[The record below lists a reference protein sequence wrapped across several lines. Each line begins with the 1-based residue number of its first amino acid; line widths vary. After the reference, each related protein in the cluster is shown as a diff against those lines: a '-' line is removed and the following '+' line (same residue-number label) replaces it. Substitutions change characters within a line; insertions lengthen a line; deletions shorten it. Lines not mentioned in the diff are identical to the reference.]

1 MMMETRGKTKWQI
14 RLAVLM
20 IFVIGFVAGALAMNF
35 YRSRLVSS
43 SSGPMRGGRFERVFE
58 QLNLTPDQKNQVRVI
73 FDEARAQLNEIRK
86 ESGPKSREV
95 RKQTDDRLQAVLTP
109 EQWEQFQQIME
120 DFRGAR
126 PHRRDRPR
134 GQR

>member
-1 MMMETRGKTKWQI
+1 METRAKTKWQI
-14 RLAVLM
+14 RSAVLI

-43 SSGPMRGGRFERVFE
+43 SSESMRGGRFERVFE
-58 QLNLTPDQKNQVRVI
+58 QLNLTPDQKNQVRAI

-86 ESGPKSREV
+86 ESEPKSREV
-95 RKQTDDRLQAVLTP
+95 RRQTDDRLQAVLTP
-109 EQWEQFQQIME
+109 EQWEQFQRIME
-120 DFRGAR
+120 DFRGRR

-134 GQR
+134 SQR